1 MPCYNYLPSQLTPDR
16 GQISGSSNGALE
28 GHFWESNPGAHHL
41 DDSAS
46 CAPKEPSI
54 VVRLLWMSD
63 LEANYICCTSEL
75 VVLSGMAENSG
86 RRKKNS
92 LVAARMAF

>member
-1 MPCYNYLPSQLTPDR
+1 MHQVKVDFWFTAPFFRWTHM
-16 GQISGSSNGALE
+16 GAKP
-28 GHFWESNPGAHHL
+28 WPYL
-41 DDSAS
+41 DDSVS

-54 VVRLLWMSD
+54 VVRLLWMSE